1 MLYVNPYAGNPQLV
15 HGAPDAAKREQI
27 ALQEFEQ
34 VFLKELMKSMRQMVP
49 DGGLFPRS
57 PEKALFEDML
67 DDHLARSMAESNQLG
82 VAKQIAAQIEASRSR
97 INAADSSLAK
107 EQGFRMPAAYIER
120 IAS

>member
-1 MLYVNPYAGNPQLV
+1 MLYVNPYAGNPQLI
-15 HGAPDAAKREQI
+15 HGAPDAARREQI

-57 PEKALFEDML
+57 PEKSLFEDML
-67 DDHLARSMAESNQLG
+67 DDHLARAMAESNQLG

-97 INAADSSLAK
+97 VSPADTSLAM
-107 EQGFRMPAAYIER
+107 EQGFRMPTAYTER
-120 IAS
+120 TAS